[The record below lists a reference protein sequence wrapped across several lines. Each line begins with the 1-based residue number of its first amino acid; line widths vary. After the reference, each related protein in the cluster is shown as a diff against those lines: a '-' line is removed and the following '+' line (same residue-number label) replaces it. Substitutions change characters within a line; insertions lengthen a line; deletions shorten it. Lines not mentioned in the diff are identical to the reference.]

1 MAWADIIAGAISIMM
16 VFITISIHYEML
28 HLIWLNSSRFRR
40 RPHFAMY
47 AFMFIIFATHTTC
60 VWLYAGLYYVLE
72 NYFGFGHF
80 GLVGDHDIGSFMSY
94 IYFSAITYTSVGFG
108 DIYPKGPFRMI
119 AGVEA
124 INGLILIGLS
134 VTLTYFAMERLW
146 GYRFEWRRS
155 RGRAEA
161 ARLDD

>member
-1 MAWADIIAGAISIMM
+1 MEWADIVAGAISIMM
-16 VFITISIHYEML
+16 VFFTISIHYEML
-28 HLIWLNSSRFRR
+28 HLIWINSSRFRR

-47 AFMFIIFATHTTC
+47 ASMFIIFLTHTIC
-60 VWLYAGLYYVLE
+60 VWSYAGLYWCLE
-72 NYFGFGHF
+72 HYFNFGSMGVIGVHDSSGF
-80 GLVGDHDIGSFMSY
+80 MNY
-94 IYFSAITYTSVGFG
+94 IYFSAVTYTSVGFG

-155 RGRAEA
+155 KNSDHERS
-161 ARLDD
+161 DD